1 VLLLAA
7 CAGGPVLRDDPAM
20 PPAVLLPAS
29 LGGIEDLRPRYREI
43 LCAVLAEEDSAAC
56 ATMLHRIGGEG
67 PPTGRPVH
75 RGPPRLALRLG
86 IVPGYGADC
95 FADFVTVLGEARQR
109 LAARGWPSDT
119 LAIEGL
125 SSSTRNAA
133 LLRDAILAANLAPG
147 ERFLLVGY
155 SKGAADMLEALGRH
169 PEIRPRVAAGVS
181 LAGTVMGSP
190 LAEDPPSLL
199 PFLVR
204 ELSGGACT
212 AGDDGAFASLRRGA
226 RMDFLLRFPP
236 AGHGVPY
243 FSLGAF
249 ASAERTS
256 RVLAPMQRRLATLD
270 PRNDSQAL
278 ATDQVIPG
286 SALLGHLDAD
296 HWAVALPLA
305 RDHPVLAAF
314 FVDHNA
320 FPRGAMLEALVRLVE
335 ERLLDASRGSARA
348 EARGSARAEVRG
360 SARAEVR

>member
-1 VLLLAA
+1 M
-7 CAGGPVLRDDPAM
+7 RDDAAM

-29 LGGIEDLRPRYREI
+29 LAGIEDLRPRYREI
-43 LCAVLAEEDSAAC
+43 LCAVSREEAPAAC
-56 ATMLHRIGGEG
+56 ETMLHRLGGEG
-67 PPTGRPVH
+67 APTGRPVDL
-75 RGPPRLALRLG
+75 GPPQQRLRLG

-109 LAARGWPSDT
+109 LAARGWPSQT

-133 LLRDAILAANLAPG
+133 LLRDAILAADLAPG
-147 ERFLLVGY
+147 ERFLLIGY

-169 PEIRPRVAAGVS
+169 PEVRPRVAAGVS
-181 LAGTVMGSP
+181 LAGTVMGTP

-204 ELSGGACT
+204 ELSGGSCT
-212 AGDDGAFASLRRGA
+212 AGDDGAFASLRRGV
-226 RMDFLLRFPP
+226 RMEFLLRHPP
-236 AGHGVPY
+236 AGYGVPL

-249 ASAERTS
+249 SAPERTS
-256 RVLAPMQRRLATLD
+256 AVLAPMQRRLATID
-270 PRNDSQAL
+270 PRNDSQTL

-296 HWAVALPLA
+296 HWAVALPLE
-305 RDHPVLAAF
+305 RDHPLLAAF
-314 FVDHNA
+314 FVDRNA

-335 ERLLDASRGSARA
+335 ERLADAAAR
-348 EARGSARAEVRG
+348 
-360 SARAEVR
+360 